1 MNQGSIFHRI
11 SRTGLPVLLIIAAA
25 AYSGEGPRGTVP
37 RDSAEKYPAH
47 LDQQGT
53 AIGARLVKPS
63 QAKKEFATDVNACC
77 VAVEVALYPRKNGM
91 IEVSLNDF
99 DLREKGSDIARKP
112 SSAEVI
118 SARLQPLPRTDQ
130 PDTNRNVVIYPT
142 AGVGY
147 ERGGTD
153 PITGQPRGGGV
164 VTSAGVGIGIG
175 GQRPPEPEASR
186 ADRRTMTLELREKGL
201 PEGNTM
207 SPVSGYIYFSV
218 PQDKK
223 VKYQLEYMLNGKKVV
238 LPL

>member
-1 MNQGSIFHRI
+1 MNPGYVFRRVM
-11 SRTGLPVLLIIAAA
+11 RTGVPVLLMLAATA
-25 AYSGEGPRGTVP
+25 FSGEGPRGTVP
-37 RDSAEKYPAH
+37 RDSAAKYPAH
-47 LDQQGT
+47 FEQQGS

-63 QAKKEFATDVNACC
+63 QAKKEFATDINACC
-77 VAVEVALYPRKNGM
+77 VAVEVALYPRKDGTV
-91 IEVSLNDF
+91 EVSLNDF
-99 DLREKGSDIARKP
+99 DLREKGKDIARKP
-112 SSAEVI
+112 STAEVI
-118 SARLQPLPRTDQ
+118 AARLQPLPKSDQ
-130 PDTNRNVVIYPT
+130 PDLDRNVVIYPT

-147 ERGGTD
+147 ETGGID
-153 PITGQPRGGGV
+153 PITGHPRGGGV

-207 SPVSGYIYFSV
+207 SPVAGYIYFSV
-218 PQDKK
+218 PQKKK